1 MNNLNC
7 LIVEGNI
14 TRLPE
19 FRTTPH
25 GFPVCRIPIAVNHY
39 YKKNGSDDFSS
50 EVSYFDVEAFG
61 KLAEV
66 CAKYSQKGR
75 GVSVVGRIKQKRWK
89 SDDGRNLSKITIVAE
104 KVKFKTRITNDDDET
119 GNGKTTADITD
130 ETAVSATESLT
141 EEALENDDTPAVF

>member
-19 FRTTPH
+19 FRTTTH

-39 YKKNGSDDFSS
+39 YKKNGSDDFTS

-104 KVKFKTRITNDDDET
+104 KVKFKTRITNDDEADDS
-119 GNGKTTADITD
+119 KIADIPD
-130 ETAVSATESLT
+130 ATAVSETESLA
-141 EEALENDDTPAVF
+141 EEALENDDAPAVF

>member
-19 FRTTPH
+19 FRTTTH
-25 GFPVCRIPIAVNHY
+25 GFPVCRSPIAVNHY
-39 YKKNGSDDFSS
+39 YKKNGSDDFTS

-104 KVKFKTRITNDDDET
+104 KVKFKTRITNDDEADDS
-119 GNGKTTADITD
+119 KIADIPD
-130 ETAVSATESLT
+130 ATAVSETESLA
-141 EEALENDDTPAVF
+141 EEALENDDAPAVF